1 MICVSLGY
9 DLAFGYRRVSASFL
23 KTLLKMSIPD
33 KWNVIFLLIF
43 FKGFF
48 ISCNYHVKSYCFS
61 DRSKVNLVPLTLLY
75 GGPLALLIPIMCLFF
90 NLSYLTGGQGRKIF
104 DCKAINN
111 ELALSCLY
119 TNLLSKFL
127 WLHCKLFLL
136 NKEKCRP
143 CLNPL
148 GLLK

>member
-1 MICVSLGY
+1 MIRVSLEY
-9 DLAFGYRRVSASFL
+9 DLAFGYRRVSASYL

-33 KWNVIFLLIF
+33 KRNVIFLLIF

-90 NLSYLTGGQGRKIF
+90 KFQSYF
-104 DCKAINN
+104 DAILINIHSFN
-111 ELALSCLY
+111 AL
-119 TNLLSKFL
+119 NM
-127 WLHCKLFLL
+127 FLL
-136 NKEKCRP
+136 PTERRSFQRYIMFMKHMPMPDRRP
-143 CLNPL
+143 PL
-148 GLLK
+148 SE